1 MIIGF
6 QIWLEEFK
14 KNFDARMGRWL
25 KPLFPQKKKVSE
37 NTTDSF
43 TASKPKTVSK
53 PKKTQTKTKKDS

>member
-14 KNFDARMGRWL
+14 KNFDARMGKWL

-37 NTTDSF
+37 NTTNSF
-43 TASKPKTVSK
+43 TASK